1 MAYIIAQPCIGTKDT
16 ACVVVCPVDCIHPT
30 KDEPN
35 FAAEEM
41 LYIDPDTC
49 IDCNLCVDECP
60 VTAIFPQADL
70 PAEWMA
76 FIEKRSTDPHKL
88 DDTGSESGAN
98 ERTDNRHKCV
108 SPIRASF
115 VTDRQDRMCDA
126 RAQITRGID
135 CVSGRPAQTQADD
148 PD

>member
-1 MAYIIAQPCIGTKDT
+1 AHPTFPRDFPYNGWLIHGTFFMAYIIAQPCIGTKDT

-49 IDCNLCVDECP
+49 IDCNLFFDECP

-70 PAEWMA
+70 PAEWAA
-76 FIEKRSTDPHKL
+76 FIEKNAAYYK
-88 DDTGSESGAN
+88 
-98 ERTDNRHKCV
+98 RT
-108 SPIRASF
+108 AGG
-115 VTDRQDRMCDA
+115 T
-126 RAQITRGID
+126 
-135 CVSGRPAQTQADD
+135 
-148 PD
+148 